1 MINNL
6 TNINKT
12 NHQLLPKIIGH
23 KKDHNYDV
31 GNPGPGLEQAQ
42 KCDRLALN
50 QHNVSQQNSI
60 STHELLFQ

>member
-1 MINNL
+1 VIVINS

-12 NHQLLPKIIGH
+12 NNQLLPKIIGH

-42 KCDRLALN
+42 KCR
-50 QHNVSQQNSI
+50 SKTFI
-60 STHELLFQ
+60 FLL